1 MTRQIFWLGLMQ
13 TLWVL
18 SVAFLLVKEANAVGS
33 SNGPW
38 ETKFLAPFLV
48 DGLGQPIGI
57 QSSAPH
63 VDCREVGKQN
73 RSNRCSFIRHNPDCK
88 MDSGFLNYL
97 NGVFCVFPAALQP
110 LAMTLYVL
118 WLLYLFVLLGVTA
131 EKFFCP
137 NLSAISTKLQ
147 LAHNVA
153 GVTFLAFGNGAPD
166 IFSAVVA
173 FSDPR
178 TAGLAIGSIFGAGI
192 FVTTIVA
199 GGIALVRPFTAASR
213 PFLRDAV
220 FYMIA
225 VFLTFVSLYFEQ
237 VTLAEALSFL
247 GLYIFY
253 VLTVVV
259 STWLH
264 KRQRRERLA
273 PPSHPEP
280 DLSTDSE
287 EEDTASV
294 NGEEEY
300 QPLLPSEE
308 TTFQI
313 LTQSINPLDYR
324 KWRRKP
330 WYWKLLKACK
340 LPVELVLLLTVPIV
354 DPDRED
360 QNWKRPL
367 NCLHL
372 VTGPLIC
379 ILTLKSGTYGLYK
392 FQGVFPVWGLVVLVG
407 ATLAA
412 VIFCTTKNE
421 EPPRY
426 HLVFA
431 FLGFLVSAM
440 WINAAA
446 TEVVNILQTL
456 GVIFRLSNTVL
467 GLTLLAWGNSI
478 GDMFSDLTMARQGY
492 PRMAFSACFGGII
505 FNMLVGVGL
514 GCLLQMTSSK
524 LVVRLES
531 DGLLVWILAGALGL
545 SLIISFLSVPAQCF
559 HLGHGYGYCLIAY
572 YLVFLTVALLTE
584 FRVIRIPTV

>member
-1 MTRQIFWLGLMQ
+1 MTRQISWLGLMQ

-18 SVAFLLVKEANAVGS
+18 CVTFLLVGETDAVKPSVGRWNAKLPASFSADGHGRISGTQS
-33 SNGPW
+33 SNM
-38 ETKFLAPFLV
+38 
-48 DGLGQPIGI
+48 
-57 QSSAPH
+57 
-63 VDCREVGKQN
+63 DCREVGKQN
-73 RSNRCSFIRHNPDCK
+73 QSDRCSFIRHNPNCK

-97 NGVFCVFPAALQP
+97 NGVFCIFPAALQP
-110 LAMTLYVL
+110 LAIALYVL
-118 WLLYLFVLLGVTA
+118 WLFYLFVILGVTA

-137 NLSAISTKLQ
+137 NLSAISTKLR

-178 TAGLAIGSIFGAGI
+178 TAGLAIGALFGAGI

-199 GGIALVRPFTAASR
+199 GGIAFVRPFTAASR
-213 PFLRDAV
+213 PFLRDAI
-220 FYMIA
+220 FYMVA
-225 VFLTFVSLYFEQ
+225 VFLTFVAVYFQQ

-264 KRQRRERLA
+264 KRQRRERSA
-273 PPSHPEP
+273 PSSHPEP
-280 DLSTDSE
+280 ELSTDSE
-287 EEDTASV
+287 EGDNTNV

-300 QPLLPSEE
+300 QPLLPLEE
-308 TTFQI
+308 TTFRI

-330 WYWKLLKACK
+330 CYWKLLKACK
-340 LPVELVLLLTVPIV
+340 LPVELILLLTVPIV
-354 DPDRED
+354 DLDRDD

-372 VTGPLIC
+372 ITGPLIC

-392 FQGVFPVWGLVVLVG
+392 LQGVFPVWGLMVLVG

-412 VIFCTTKNE
+412 ILFCVTRNE
-421 EPPRY
+421 EPPRC
-426 HLVFA
+426 HFLFA
-431 FLGFLVSAM
+431 FLGFFVSAM

-456 GVIFRLSNTVL
+456 GIIFHLSNTVL

-514 GCLLQMTSSK
+514 GCLLQMSSSK
-524 LVVRLES
+524 WVVKLEP
-531 DGLLVWILAGALGL
+531 DDLLVWILAGALGL
-545 SLIISFLSVPAQCF
+545 SLVISFLSVPAQCF
-559 HLGHGYGYCLIAY
+559 HLGPMYGYCLIAY
-572 YLVFLTVALLTE
+572 YVVFLTIALLTE
-584 FRVIRIPTV
+584 FGVIRISTF

>member
-1 MTRQIFWLGLMQ
+1 MWIFWVFG
-13 TLWVL
+13 
-18 SVAFLLVKEANAVGS
+18 VAWMLVGEASTAGS
-33 SNGPW
+33 FIRSW
-38 ETKFLAPFLV
+38 ESMSPAHFHLEIREQLNRTQ
-48 DGLGQPIGI
+48 D
-57 QSSAPH
+57 SARN
-63 VDCREVGKQN
+63 VDCREVRQQN
-73 RSNRCSFIRHNPDCK
+73 VSKRCSFIQNNPDCQ
-88 MDSGFLNYL
+88 MDGGFLNYL
-97 NGVFCVFPAALQP
+97 NGVFCVFPADLLP
-110 LAMTLYVL
+110 LAVTLYVL
-118 WLLYLFVLLGVTA
+118 WLFYLFLILGVTA

-137 NLSAISTKLQ
+137 NLSAISIKLK

-166 IFSAVVA
+166 VFSAVVA

-178 TAGLAIGSIFGAGI
+178 TAGLAIGALFGAGI

-199 GGIALVRPFTAASR
+199 GGIAIVRPFTAASR
-213 PFLRDAV
+213 PFLRDAI
-220 FYMIA
+220 FYMVA
-225 VFLTFVSLYFEQ
+225 VFLTFVALYFEK
-237 VTLAEALSFL
+237 VTLAEALSYI

-264 KRQRRERLA
+264 KRQRRENLVSSA
-273 PPSHPEP
+273 PTEPELP
-280 DLSTDSE
+280 RDSE
-287 EEDTASV
+287 DGDSSSFSG
-294 NGEEEY
+294 GEYREEY

-308 TTFQI
+308 STFQI
-313 LTQSINPLDYR
+313 LTHSMNPLDYR

-330 WYWKLLKACK
+330 CYWRVLKAFK
-340 LPVELVLLLTVPIV
+340 LPVEVLLLLTVPIV

-372 VTGPLIC
+372 VTAPLVC
-379 ILTLKSGTYGLYK
+379 VLTLKSGEYGFYK
-392 FQGVFPVWGLVVLVG
+392 IQAVFPVWGVVILSG
-407 ATLAA
+407 ALLA
-412 VIFCTTKNE
+412 VIVFCTTKNE

-426 HLVFA
+426 HIIFA
-431 FLGFLVSAM
+431 FLGFLASAM

-446 TEVVNILQTL
+446 TEVVNILRTL

-478 GDMFSDLTMARQGY
+478 GDTFSDLTMARQGY

-514 GCLLQMTSSK
+514 GCLLQMTNTK
-524 LVVRLES
+524 LVVKLDS

-545 SLIISFLSVPAQCF
+545 SLVFSFLAVPAQCF
-559 HLGHGYGYCLIAY
+559 HLSRGYGYCLIVY

-584 FRVIRIPTV
+584 FRVIRLSTIS

>member
-1 MTRQIFWLGLMQ
+1 MTRQFFGLGLMP
-13 TLWVL
+13 TLWIL
-18 SVAFLLVKEANAVGS
+18 CVAFLLVGKTEAVGPS
-33 SNGPW
+33 VGRWNA
-38 ETKFLAPFLV
+38 KFPASFST
-48 DGLGQPIGI
+48 DGHHGNSGI
-57 QSSAPH
+57 QSSTSD
-63 VDCREVGKQN
+63 VDCRDVGKQN
-73 RSNRCSFIRHNPDCK
+73 RSVRCSFIRHNPNCK

-110 LAMTLYVL
+110 LAITLYVL
-118 WLLYLFVLLGVTA
+118 WLLYLFVILGVTA

-137 NLSAISTKLQ
+137 NLSAISTKLR

-178 TAGLAIGSIFGAGI
+178 TAGLAIGALFGAGI

-199 GGIALVRPFTAASR
+199 GGIALMRPFTAASR
-213 PFLRDAV
+213 PFLRDAI

-225 VFLTFVSLYFEQ
+225 VFLTFVALYFEQ

-280 DLSTDSE
+280 ELSTDSE
-287 EEDTASV
+287 EGDNANV

-330 WYWKLLKACK
+330 CYWKLLKACK

-354 DPDRED
+354 DPDRDD

-379 ILTLKSGTYGLYK
+379 ILALKSGTYGLYK
-392 FQGVFPVWGLVVLVG
+392 LQGVFPVWGLVVLVG

-412 VIFCTTKNE
+412 VLFCVTRNG
-421 EPPRY
+421 EPPRC
-426 HLVFA
+426 HFLFA
-431 FLGFLVSAM
+431 FLGFFVSAM

-456 GVIFRLSNTVL
+456 GIIFHLSNTVL

-514 GCLLQMTSSK
+514 GCLLQMSSSK
-524 LVVRLES
+524 WVVRLES

-545 SLIISFLSVPAQCF
+545 SLVISFLSVPAQCF
-559 HLGHGYGYCLIAY
+559 HLGSAYGYCLIAY
-572 YLVFLTVALLTE
+572 YMVFLTIALLTE
-584 FRVIRIPTV
+584 FGVIRISSF

>member
-1 MTRQIFWLGLMQ
+1 MASA
-13 TLWVL
+13 TLWL
-18 SVAFLLVKEANAVGS
+18 FSLAWVAAGQASAGGSLLGAWDAADTPGS
-33 SNGPW
+33 ALHVEPSGSRVQASGP
-38 ETKFLAPFLV
+38 
-48 DGLGQPIGI
+48 D
-57 QSSAPH
+57 
-63 VDCREVGKQN
+63 VDCKEVGKQN
-73 RSNRCSFIRHNPDCK
+73 STQRCSFIQNNPDCR
-88 MDSGFLNYL
+88 MDGGFLNYL

-110 LAMTLYVL
+110 LVVTLYAL
-118 WLLYLFVLLGVTA
+118 WLLYLFVILGVTA

-137 NLSAISTKLQ
+137 NLSAISTTLK

-166 IFSAVVA
+166 VFSAVVA

-178 TAGLAIGSIFGAGI
+178 TAGLAIGALFGAGI

-220 FYMIA
+220 FYMVS
-225 VFLTFVSLYFEQ
+225 VFLTFVALYFEK
-237 VTLAEALSFL
+237 VSLAEALSYL
-247 GLYIFY
+247 CLYIFY
-253 VLTVVV
+253 VATVVV

-273 PPSHPEP
+273 PPSPAEP
-280 DLSTDSE
+280 DLGTDSE
-287 EEDTASV
+287 DGDSSSV
-294 NGEEEY
+294 DYREEY
-300 QPLLPSEE
+300 RPLLPSQEE
-308 TTFQI
+308 STRQ
-313 LTQSINPLDYR
+313 LLASALNPLDHR

-330 WYWKLLKACK
+330 CCWRLLKATQ
-340 LPVELVLLLTVPIV
+340 LPVELVLLLTVPVV

-360 QNWKRPL
+360 RNWKRPL

-372 VTGPLIC
+372 ATGPLVC
-379 ILTLKSGTYGLYK
+379 VLALKSGSYGFYK
-392 FQGVFPVWGLVVLVG
+392 IQGAFPVWGLVVLGG
-407 ATLAA
+407 AALAL
-412 VIFCTTKNE
+412 VVFCMTRNE
-421 EPPRY
+421 EPPRF
-426 HLVFA
+426 HFVFA

-446 TEVVNILQTL
+446 TEVVNILRTL
-456 GVIFRLSNTVL
+456 GVVFSLSNTVL

-514 GCLLQMTSSK
+514 GCLLQMTSGK
-524 LVVRLES
+524 LAVKL
-531 DGLLVWILAGALGL
+531 DPAGLLVWVLAGALGL
-545 SLIISFLSVPAQCF
+545 SLVFSFLSVPAQRF
-559 HLGHGYGYCLIAY
+559 QLGRGYGCCLIAY

-584 FRVIRIPTV
+584 FRVIRISTF

>member
-1 MTRQIFWLGLMQ
+1 MTGAFCDLDRCCATLVSLPRQ
-13 TLWVL
+13 
-18 SVAFLLVKEANAVGS
+18 ERE
-33 SNGPW
+33 GP
-38 ETKFLAPFLV
+38 
-48 DGLGQPIGI
+48 
-57 QSSAPH
+57 
-63 VDCREVGKQN
+63 
-73 RSNRCSFIRHNPDCK
+73 
-88 MDSGFLNYL
+88 
-97 NGVFCVFPAALQP
+97 
-110 LAMTLYVL
+110 
-118 WLLYLFVLLGVTA
+118 
-131 EKFFCP
+131 
-137 NLSAISTKLQ
+137 
-147 LAHNVA
+147 
-153 GVTFLAFGNGAPD
+153 
-166 IFSAVVA
+166 
-173 FSDPR
+173 SDPAVLHTKR
-178 TAGLAIGSIFGAGI
+178 HQRRHGNVNQHGEFVISPVEGELRVRKDAELDRENIAFYNLTIEAKDRGLPSLSSTTGIVYVNRPLDRERVSEYRLTITVKDNPENARNARRGLAQDVTMQRENQIGNTDMNSENSHDNCAGI
-192 FVTTIVA
+192 FVTTVVA

-213 PFLRDAV
+213 PFLRDAI

-225 VFLTFVSLYFEQ
+225 VFLTFVALYFEQ

-264 KRQRRERLA
+264 KRQRRERFT

-280 DLSTDSE
+280 ELSTDSE
-287 EEDTASV
+287 EGDSANV

-300 QPLLPSEE
+300 QPLLPTEE

-330 WYWKLLKACK
+330 CYWKLLKACK

-354 DPDRED
+354 DPDRDD

-379 ILTLKSGTYGLYK
+379 ILALKSGTYGLYK

-412 VIFCTTKNE
+412 VLFCVTRND
-421 EPPRY
+421 EPPRC
-426 HLVFA
+426 HFLFA
-431 FLGFLVSAM
+431 FLGFFVSAM

-456 GVIFRLSNTVL
+456 GIIFHLSNTVL

-514 GCLLQMTSSK
+514 GCLLQMSSSK
-524 LVVRLES
+524 WIVRLEP

-545 SLIISFLSVPAQCF
+545 SLVISFLSVPAQCF
-559 HLGHGYGYCLIAY
+559 HLGPVYGYCLIAY
-572 YLVFLTVALLTE
+572 YVVFLT
-584 FRVIRIPTV
+584 

>member
-1 MTRQIFWLGLMQ
+1 MMREVFWLGLMQ
-13 TLWVL
+13 TLWL
-18 SVAFLLVKEANAVGS
+18 LGGAFLLVGETEA
-33 SNGPW
+33 
-38 ETKFLAPFLV
+38 
-48 DGLGQPIGI
+48 
-57 QSSAPH
+57 
-63 VDCREVGKQN
+63 CREVGKQN
-73 RSNRCSFIRHNPDCK
+73 QSDRCSFIQHNPNCK

-97 NGVFCVFPAALQP
+97 NGIFCVFPAALQP
-110 LAMTLYVL
+110 LAITLYVL
-118 WLLYLFVLLGVTA
+118 WLLYLFVILGVTA

-137 NLSAISTKLQ
+137 NLSAISTKLR

-153 GVTFLAFGNGAPD
+153 PFLHGVTFLAFGNGAPD

-178 TAGLAIGSIFGAGI
+178 TAGLAIGAIFGAGI

-199 GGIALVRPFTAASR
+199 GGIALIRPFTAASR
-213 PFLRDAV
+213 PFLRDAI
-220 FYMIA
+220 FYMFA
-225 VFLTFVSLYFEQ
+225 VFLTFVALYFEQ

-253 VLTVVV
+253 VLSVVV

-264 KRQRRERLA
+264 RRQRRERLA

-280 DLSTDSE
+280 EMSTDSE
-287 EEDTASV
+287 EGDNASV

-300 QPLLPSEE
+300 QLLLPSEE

-313 LTQSINPLDYR
+313 LTRSINPLDYR

-330 WYWKLLKACK
+330 CYWKLFKVCK
-340 LPVELVLLLTVPIV
+340 LPIELVLLLTVPTV
-354 DPDRED
+354 DPDRDD

-372 VTGPLIC
+372 ITGPLVC

-392 FQGVFPVWGLVVLVG
+392 FQGVFPVWGLIAVVG

-412 VIFCTTKNE
+412 LLFCTTRNE
-421 EPPRY
+421 EPPRC
-426 HLVFA
+426 HFLFA
-431 FLGFLVSAM
+431 FLGFFISAM

-456 GVIFRLSNTVL
+456 GIIFRLSNTVL

-514 GCLLQMTSSK
+514 GCLLQMSSSK
-524 LVVRLES
+524 WVVKLEP

-545 SLIISFLSVPAQCF
+545 SLVISFLSVPAQCF
-559 HLGHGYGYCLIAY
+559 QLGQAYGYCLIVF
-572 YLVFLTVALLTE
+572 YLAFLTIALLTE
-584 FRVIRIPTV
+584 FRVIRISTF

>member
-1 MTRQIFWLGLMQ
+1 MTRRIFRLGLMQ
-13 TLWVL
+13 TLW
-18 SVAFLLVKEANAVGS
+18 LLGGACLLIGETDAVGPVGS
-33 SNGPW
+33 W
-38 ETKFLAPFLV
+38 DIKFSASFSI
-48 DGLGQPIGI
+48 DGLDQPSGI
-57 QSSAPH
+57 QSLTSN

-73 RSNRCSFIRHNPDCK
+73 QSDRCPFIRHNPNCK

-97 NGVFCVFPAALQP
+97 NGVFCVFPAAVQP
-110 LAMTLYVL
+110 LAITLYVL
-118 WLLYLFVLLGVTA
+118 WLLYLFVILGVAA

-137 NLSAISTKLQ
+137 NLSAISTKLR

-178 TAGLAIGSIFGAGI
+178 TAGLAIGAIFGAGI

-199 GGIALVRPFTAASR
+199 GGIALMRPFTAASR
-213 PFLRDAV
+213 PFLRDAI

-225 VFLTFVSLYFEQ
+225 VFLTFVALYFER

-253 VLTVVV
+253 VLSVVV

-264 KRQRRERLA
+264 KKQRRERLA

-280 DLSTDSE
+280 EMSTDSE
-287 EEDTASV
+287 EGDNASV
-294 NGEEEY
+294 NAEEEY
-300 QPLLPSEE
+300 QLLLPSEE

-330 WYWKLLKACK
+330 CYWKLFKVCK
-340 LPVELVLLLTVPIV
+340 LPVELVLLLTVPTV
-354 DPDRED
+354 DPDRDD

-372 VTGPLIC
+372 ITGPLVC

-392 FQGVFPVWGLVVLVG
+392 FQGVFPVWGLIALVG

-412 VIFCTTKNE
+412 ILFCTTRNE
-421 EPPRY
+421 EPPRC
-426 HLVFA
+426 HFLFA
-431 FLGFLVSAM
+431 FLGFFVSAM

-456 GVIFRLSNTVL
+456 GIIFRLSNTVL

-514 GCLLQMTSSK
+514 GCLLQMSSSK
-524 LVVRLES
+524 WVVKLEP

-545 SLIISFLSVPAQCF
+545 SLVISFLLVPAQCF
-559 HLGHGYGYCLIAY
+559 QLGQAYGYGLIAF
-572 YLVFLTVALLTE
+572 YLAFLTVALLTE
-584 FRVIRIPTV
+584 FRVIRISTT

>member
-1 MTRQIFWLGLMQ
+1 MTRQFFGLGLTP

-18 SVAFLLVKEANAVGS
+18 GAAFLLVGETEAVGRWS
-33 SNGPW
+33 AKFPASFSTDGHSGP
-38 ETKFLAPFLV
+38 PS
-48 DGLGQPIGI
+48 GI
-57 QSSAPH
+57 QSSTSN

-73 RSNRCSFIRHNPDCK
+73 KSDRCSFIRNNPNCK

-97 NGVFCVFPAALQP
+97 NGVFCFFPAALQP
-110 LAMTLYVL
+110 LAITLYVL
-118 WLLYLFVLLGVTA
+118 WLLYLFVILGVTA

-137 NLSAISTKLQ
+137 NLSAISTKLR

-178 TAGLAIGSIFGAGI
+178 TAGLAIGALFGAGI

-213 PFLRDAV
+213 PFLRDAI

-225 VFLTFVSLYFEQ
+225 VFLTFVALYFEQ
-237 VTLAEALSFL
+237 VTLPEALSFL

-280 DLSTDSE
+280 ELSTDSE
-287 EEDTASV
+287 EGVNANV

-308 TTFQI
+308 TTFRI

-330 WYWKLLKACK
+330 CYWKLLKACK

-379 ILTLKSGTYGLYK
+379 ILALKSGTYGLYK
-392 FQGVFPVWGLVVLVG
+392 LQGVFPVWGLVVLVG

-412 VIFCTTKNE
+412 VLFCVTRNE
-421 EPPRY
+421 EPPRC
-426 HLVFA
+426 HFLFA

-456 GVIFRLSNTVL
+456 GIIFHLSNTLL

-514 GCLLQMTSSK
+514 GCLLQMSSTK
-524 LVVRLES
+524 WLVRLES

-545 SLIISFLSVPAQCF
+545 SLVISFLSVPAQCF
-559 HLGHGYGYCLIAY
+559 HLGSVYGYCLIAY
-572 YLVFLTVALLTE
+572 YLVFLTIALLTE
-584 FRVIRIPTV
+584 FGVIRVCSL

>member
-1 MTRQIFWLGLMQ
+1 MMRDVFRLGLMQ
-13 TLWVL
+13 TLWL
-18 SVAFLLVKEANAVGS
+18 LGGAFLLVGETDAVGPL
-33 SNGPW
+33 GPW
-38 ETKFLAPFLV
+38 NIKFSASFSIE
-48 DGLGQPIGI
+48 GLGQPSGI
-57 QSSAPH
+57 QSSTTN

-73 RSNRCSFIRHNPDCK
+73 QSDRCSFIRHNPNCK

-97 NGVFCVFPAALQP
+97 NGIFCIFPAALQP
-110 LAMTLYVL
+110 LAITLYVV
-118 WLLYLFVLLGVTA
+118 WLLYLFVILGVTA

-137 NLSAISTKLQ
+137 NLSAISTKLR

-178 TAGLAIGSIFGAGI
+178 TAGLAIGAIFGAGI

-199 GGIALVRPFTAASR
+199 GGIALIRPFTAASR
-213 PFLRDAV
+213 PFLRDAI
-220 FYMIA
+220 FYMVA
-225 VFLTFVSLYFEQ
+225 VFLTFVALYFEQ

-280 DLSTDSE
+280 EISTDSE
-287 EEDTASV
+287 EGDNASV

-300 QPLLPSEE
+300 QLLLPLEE

-330 WYWKLLKACK
+330 CYWKLFKVCK
-340 LPVELVLLLTVPIV
+340 LPVELVLLLTVPTV
-354 DPDRED
+354 DPDRDD

-372 VTGPLIC
+372 ITGPLVC
-379 ILTLKSGTYGLYK
+379 ILTLKSGTSVCLPGILCQRHVDQRCGHRGGEHPADFRHHLPSQQHSLGLDPARLGK
-392 FQGVFPVWGLVVLVG
+392 QRRGHVLRPHHGAARLPPNGFFGLFWG
-407 ATLAA
+407 
-412 VIFCTTKNE
+412 
-421 EPPRY
+421 Y
-426 HLVFA
+426 HLQYACWRRAGLPFA
-431 FLGFLVSAM
+431 NV
-440 WINAAA
+440 
-446 TEVVNILQTL
+446 EQ
-456 GVIFRLSNTVL
+456 
-467 GLTLLAWGNSI
+467 
-478 GDMFSDLTMARQGY
+478 
-492 PRMAFSACFGGII
+492 
-505 FNMLVGVGL
+505 
-514 GCLLQMTSSK
+514 QMGSQ
-524 LVVRLES
+524 
-531 DGLLVWILAGALGL
+531 A
-545 SLIISFLSVPAQCF
+545 
-559 HLGHGYGYCLIAY
+559 
-572 YLVFLTVALLTE
+572 
-584 FRVIRIPTV
+584 

>member
-1 MTRQIFWLGLMQ
+1 MQ
-13 TLWVL
+13 TLWVFA
-18 SVAFLLVKEANAVGS
+18 VAWLLAGEASAGTWDVKSPAS
-33 SNGPW
+33 FRLDSR
-38 ETKFLAPFLV
+38 APPP
-48 DGLGQPIGI
+48 GRI
-57 QSSAPH
+57 QESAPDT
-63 VDCREVGKQN
+63 DCREVVKRN
-73 RSNRCSFIRHNPDCK
+73 RSERCTFVQNNPDCQ
-88 MDSGFLNYL
+88 MDGGFLNYL
-97 NGVFCVFPAALQP
+97 NGVYCVFSAALQP
-110 LAMTLYVL
+110 LAVTLYAL
-118 WLLYLFVLLGVTA
+118 WLLYLFVILGVTA

-137 NLSAISTKLQ
+137 NLSAISTKLK

-166 IFSAVVA
+166 VFSAVVA

-178 TAGLAIGSIFGAGI
+178 TAGLAVGALFGAGI

-220 FYMIA
+220 FYMVA
-225 VFLTFVSLYFEQ
+225 VFLTFVALYFEE
-237 VTLAEALSFL
+237 VTLAEALSYL

-253 VLTVVV
+253 VLTVVI

-273 PPSHPEP
+273 PPSPGEPELP
-280 DLSTDSE
+280 TDS
-287 EEDTASV
+287 DDGDASSV
-294 NGEEEY
+294 SAGDYGEEY

-308 TTFQI
+308 STLQI
-313 LTQSINPLDYR
+313 LTHSMNPLDYR

-330 WYWKLLKACK
+330 CYWRVLKACK
-340 LPVELVLLLTVPIV
+340 LPVEVVLLLTVPIV

-367 NCLHL
+367 NCIHL
-372 VTGPLIC
+372 VTAPLVC
-379 ILTLKSGTYGLYK
+379 ILTLKSGAYGLYK
-392 FQGVFPVWGLVVLVG
+392 IQGVFPVWGLVILGGSFV
-407 ATLAA
+407 A
-412 VIFCTTKNE
+412 VIIFCTTRNE

-426 HLVFA
+426 HYFFA

-446 TEVVNILQTL
+446 TEVVNILRTL

-478 GDMFSDLTMARQGY
+478 GDTFSDLTMARQGY

-514 GCLLQMTSSK
+514 GCLLQITSSK

-531 DGLLVWILAGALGL
+531 EGLLVWILAGALGL
-545 SLIISFLSVPAQCF
+545 SLVFSFVSVPAQCF
-559 HLGHGYGYCLIAY
+559 HLSRGYGCCLIAY
-572 YLVFLTVALLTE
+572 YLVFLTIALLTE
-584 FRVIRIPTV
+584 FKVIRLSSF